1 MESEFIKESESY
13 LSNILEFKYPED
25 SLPAVQKR
33 IEKDDLE
40 TAAAES
46 YARQRVLD
54 SPIKIAAEPEHRLFS

>member
-40 TAAAES
+40 TAAA
-46 YARQRVLD
+46 
-54 SPIKIAAEPEHRLFS
+54 